1 MAIYEFLIR
10 GDQSGQV
17 TVAHVLRF
25 GPDGQVTP
33 AGLSTLTPPELTQIP
48 QWAIDLMMSINNDQD
63 IAATVAA
70 KDAEIA
76 SLKSELA
83 PAIAEI
89 TPALM
94 AAGLNAWG
102 ARAAKNPQLMD
113 ALMAL
118 FAIAS
123 ETRSAGQC
131 QRISTLFVDICEQS
145 QEVPTPAEAQA
156 MQAILD
162 VGAPSTGPIAAK
174 YLSFAPWM

>member
-10 GDQSGQV
+10 GDQNGQI
-17 TVAHVLRF
+17 TGGHVLRF
-25 GPDGQVTP
+25 GPQGEITP
-33 AGLSTLTPPELTQIP
+33 AGLSEIAPEELAQIP
-48 QWAIDLMMSINNDQD
+48 EWAINLIASSNNSQSI
-63 IAATVAA
+63 AA

-76 SLKSELA
+76 SLKLELA
-83 PAIAEI
+83 PAVAEI

-102 ARAAKNPQLMD
+102 ARATKNPQLMNM
-113 ALMAL
+113 LMDL

-131 QRISTLFVDICEQS
+131 QRISTLFVDICQLS
-145 QEVPTPAEAQA
+145 QEDPTPAEAQA

-162 VGAPSTGPIAAK
+162 TGPPSTGPIGAK